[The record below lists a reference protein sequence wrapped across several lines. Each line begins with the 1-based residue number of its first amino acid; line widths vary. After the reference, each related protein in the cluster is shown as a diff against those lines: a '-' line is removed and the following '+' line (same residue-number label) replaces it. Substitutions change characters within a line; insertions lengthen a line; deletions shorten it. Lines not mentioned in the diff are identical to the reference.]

1 MKATIKDVARA
12 AGVSTA
18 TVSRAL
24 RNDARITEATRVAVQ
39 AAATRLAYIPRH
51 AARSLSQTFT
61 HTLGL
66 VLPHIDGPYYADLLV
81 GFETEAGIAGYSV
94 IVTLAAP
101 GSDATQ
107 TVRTLASQADGIAFL
122 ARSGA
127 SNELIAS
134 IGHTVPVVTSARPQV
149 GRHGAYFVRNSSMAV
164 EMTQHLI
171 DHGRRHIAFVG
182 LLEPGFDLGHRHSG
196 YLKAMHAAGL
206 EPTTH
211 EVFPTEA
218 AGISFARA
226 LMTDKIRHDALV
238 CGNDELALAIMHE
251 LQDGGVHVG
260 DELAITGWDD
270 TVAAR
275 YVRPGLTTVSQ
286 PARQLGGL
294 VAQRLVQ
301 RIAGTDLTDEVA
313 ALPAH
318 MVHRTS
324 CGCCN
329 EGARTTPSSTPT
341 PHNIEEYS

>member
-134 IGHTVPVVTSARPQV
+134 IVK
-149 GRHGAYFVRNSSMAV
+149 
-164 EMTQHLI
+164 
-171 DHGRRHIAFVG
+171 RRT
-182 LLEPGFDLGHRHSG
+182 
-196 YLKAMHAAGL
+196 K
-206 EPTTH
+206 T
-211 EVFPTEA
+211 
-218 AGISFARA
+218 
-226 LMTDKIRHDALV
+226 
-238 CGNDELALAIMHE
+238 
-251 LQDGGVHVG
+251 
-260 DELAITGWDD
+260 
-270 TVAAR
+270 
-275 YVRPGLTTVSQ
+275 
-286 PARQLGGL
+286 
-294 VAQRLVQ
+294 
-301 RIAGTDLTDEVA
+301 
-313 ALPAH
+313 
-318 MVHRTS
+318 
-324 CGCCN
+324 
-329 EGARTTPSSTPT
+329 
-341 PHNIEEYS
+341 